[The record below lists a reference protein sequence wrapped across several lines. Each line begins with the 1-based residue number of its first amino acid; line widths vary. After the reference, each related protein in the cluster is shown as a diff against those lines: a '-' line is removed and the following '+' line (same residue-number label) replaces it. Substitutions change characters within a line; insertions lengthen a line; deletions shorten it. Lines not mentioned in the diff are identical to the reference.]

1 MSYAMILTP
10 VAMILEVVIFGMGLY
25 AGYCRKV
32 KAGYFFALTF
42 LIFALF
48 DFFGMLGISTDVLAG
63 INILA
68 VLLASGGM
76 YLLLEASSGK
86 KDPEP

>member
-32 KAGYFFALTF
+32 KAGYLFALTF
-42 LIFALF
+42 LIFAIF
-48 DFFGMLGISTDVLAG
+48 DFFGTLGFSTDFLAA

-76 YLLLEASSGK
+76 YLLLDTPSGL